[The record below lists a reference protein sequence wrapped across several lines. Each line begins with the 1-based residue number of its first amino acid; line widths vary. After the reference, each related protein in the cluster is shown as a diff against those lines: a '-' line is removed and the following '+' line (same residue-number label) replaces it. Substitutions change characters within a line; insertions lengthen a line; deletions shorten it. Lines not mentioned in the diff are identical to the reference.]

1 MIPSIRARQILLLPS
16 NRQLDSRDPLGEHQA
31 SRQEYVLLALHANP
45 LWRLPLL
52 LVFAGGAVSI
62 YQWRD
67 HT

>member
-1 MIPSIRARQILLLPS
+1 LWAGIIELVVGFGILS
-16 NRQLDSRDPLGEHQA
+16 
-31 SRQEYVLLALHANP
+31 VLLALHANP

-52 LVFAGGAVSI
+52 LVFWGGAVSF